1 MEFMLVAVL
10 VIYLSTQ
17 SMNSIENERT
27 NEQTEKMIQCYRTIS
42 NICSAF
48 GQLFIDFP
56 FHWSGVGVKVVGKY
70 QNKIE
75 LINNFVVPDSE
86 NSPAQFTKCTKKK
99 AKQNERTNN
108 LKSNNNEKMLHK
120 GAHTALKLFTEPFK
134 FISTF
139 AHNFLFLRDFARFS
153 NFPRTRFPNKLSS
166 GNDDVCFVPTII
178 RRLNDGEIIPI

>member
-1 MEFMLVAVL
+1 MLVAVL

-27 NEQTEKMIQCYRTIS
+27 NERMNRKNDSMLPNNFEYL
-42 NICSAF
+42 F
-48 GQLFIDFP
+48 GIWP
-56 FHWSGVGVKVVGKY
+56 TFHWFPLSLEWCGVKVVGKY

-75 LINNFVVPDSE
+75 LINNFVVPDSKK
-86 NSPAQFTKCTKKK
+86 SPAQFTKCTKKK

-108 LKSNNNEKMLHK
+108 LKSNNNRKNKLHK